1 MLRIRGRPSLVTIAS
16 LIAFVLLWF
25 LASVYDVIPYLPT
38 PIEVLDVFVEHPGP
52 LLGHALHTLVRG
64 TVGLVIGSALGVLV
78 ALFFGWN
85 RYIRAFLMPTLVA
98 AKSIPVLA
106 LIPIFILW
114 FGIGEKSI
122 VPFVVVG
129 CFFIVVVISI
139 EAIANVPKVYLW
151 AAAAMG
157 ASSTQHYT
165 RVILPAIVPGI
176 VGGLRVAAASAFPL
190 TLAAEFL
197 GAQQGLG
204 YYIIKG
210 VALLQVPEMIAGVIG
225 VTALAIAADAAV
237 RVATGR
243 LTSWSER
250 AVP

>member
-1 MLRIRGRPSLVTIAS
+1 MERRRAWMVTA
-16 LIAFVLLWF
+16 
-25 LASVYDVIPYLPT
+25 ASVVALVLMWFVASAAELIPFWPT
-38 PIEVLDVFVEHPGP
+38 PIEVLDVFAEHPGP
-52 LLGHALHTLVRG
+52 LLTHAVHTLVRG
-64 TVGLVIGSALGVLV
+64 LIGLTVGSILGVAV

-85 RYIRAFLMPTLVA
+85 KYIRAFLMPTLVA

-114 FGIGEKSI
+114 FGIGEQSI

-139 EAIANVPKVYLW
+139 EAIANVPRVYQW
-151 AAAAMG
+151 AAASLG

-176 VGGLRVAAASAFPL
+176 IGGLRVAAASTFPL

-225 VTALAIAADAAV
+225 VTLLAMAADAAV
-237 RVATGR
+237 RLVGAR
-243 LTSWSER
+243 FTSWSER
-250 AVP
+250 AAL

>member
-1 MLRIRGRPSLVTIAS
+1 MRFVRFPSVVTVGSLVG
-16 LIAFVLLWF
+16 FVGLWF
-25 LASVYDVIPYLPT
+25 VASTYHLIPYLPT
-38 PIEVLDVFVEHPGP
+38 PIDVVLVFVEHPGP
-52 LLGHALHTLVRG
+52 LLSHTLHTLVRG
-64 TVGLVIGSALGVLV
+64 LVGLAFGSALGVLV

-85 RYIRAFLMPTLVA
+85 RYIRAFFMPTVVA

-129 CFFIVVVISI
+129 CFFIVFVISI
-139 EAIANVPKVYLW
+139 EAIANVPTVYVW
-151 AAAAMG
+151 AASAMG
-157 ASSTQHYT
+157 ASGTQHYT

-176 VGGLRVAAASAFPL
+176 IGGLRVAAASAFPL

-210 VALLQVPEMIAGVIG
+210 VALLQVPEMIAGVVG
-225 VTALAIAADAAV
+225 VTALAVAADSAV
-237 RVATGR
+237 RLTTGR

-250 AVP
+250 VVP

>member
-1 MLRIRGRPSLVTIAS
+1 MVQRGRGWVVTAASLVG
-16 LIAFVLLWF
+16 LVVLWF
-25 LASVYDVIPYLPT
+25 VASAADLIPFWPT
-38 PIEVLDVFVEHPGP
+38 PIDVLEVYAEQPAP
-52 LLGHALHTLVRG
+52 LLSHAAHTLVRG
-64 TVGLVIGSALGVLV
+64 IIGLTVGSILGVSV

-85 RYIRAFLMPTLVA
+85 KYIRAFLMPTLVA

-114 FGIGEKSI
+114 FGIGEQSI

-139 EAIANVPKVYLW
+139 EAIANVPRVYLW
-151 AAAAMG
+151 AAASLG

-176 VGGLRVAAASAFPL
+176 IGGLRVAAASTFPL

-225 VTALAIAADAAV
+225 VTLLAIAADAAV
-237 RVATGR
+237 RLAGAR
-243 LTSWSER
+243 FTSWSER
-250 AVP
+250 AAL